1 MNIRI
6 IMFWIFFIFVTPVI
20 AEVNDVADIPDVP
33 VPEVKLS
40 EGSVSGA
47 HASVIRIPKTNSVYD
62 GDLISL
68 SFQDIEIRSVLQIVA
83 DFAGFNL
90 IVSDHVKGNITL
102 RLQNVPWDQALD
114 IVLKSKGLDKRQV
127 GNVMMVGPLEEIN
140 LREKQ
145 ELESQKQAEELGQL
159 HSELLQLNY
168 AKAEDLAVI
177 LKEKGNSLM
186 TPRGNVTVD
195 KRTNALLIQ
204 DTLNKLTEVKHLLK
218 KLDVPVR
225 QVEISTQIIT
235 ADNTL
240 EDALGLHFASG
251 TKTELGMLNLS
262 REGSSEGST
271 REGLFSDL
279 SATLTGGGL
288 ARLGLALS
296 RLPNNILLDL
306 ELQALEFESKIKTIA
321 RPKLTT
327 VDQNKA
333 YVEAG
338 VEIPYQETTKG
349 GGASVAFKKAVLRLE
364 VTPQITANN
373 KILLDLIISN
383 DSQGT
388 ITTQNTGTGATS
400 QVVGINTNKLQ
411 TKVLANNGET
421 IVLGG
426 VITLTDAKTK
436 AKVPILGNLPGI
448 GALFRNKY
456 EKDNRKELLIFITA
470 KIMLPQ
476 GDAVAES

>member
-1 MNIRI
+1 MKKKSSLLPYVLLSLLLY
-6 IMFWIFFIFVTPVI
+6 FFCMASNEPVWSKD
-20 AEVNDVADIPDVP
+20 AEINP
-33 VPEVKLS
+33 VY
-40 EGSVSGA
+40 EGEC
-47 HASVIRIPKTNSVYD
+47 
-62 GDLISL
+62 ISL
-68 SFQDIEIRSVLQIVA
+68 NFQDIELRSVLQIIS

-90 IVSDHVKGNITL
+90 ITSDSVRGNITL

-114 IVLKSKGLDKRQV
+114 LVLKSKGLDKRQV
-127 GNVMMVGPLEEIN
+127 GNVMMVGPLEEMN
-140 LREKQ
+140 FREKQ
-145 ELESQKQAEELGQL
+145 ELESQKQTEDLGRL
-159 HSELLQLNY
+159 HAAFVQINY
-168 AKAEDLAVI
+168 AKAEDLAI
-177 LKEKGNSLM
+177 LLKEKGNSLM
-186 TPRGNVTVD
+186 TARGNVTVD

-204 DTLNKLTEVKHLLK
+204 DTLIKLAEIKELLK

-235 ADNTL
+235 ADNTI
-240 EDALGLHFASG
+240 EDALGLHFGAG
-251 TKTELGMLNLS
+251 TQTPLGILNLA
-262 REGSSEGST
+262 REGSQNEPT

-279 SATLTGGGL
+279 SATMTGGGL

-296 RLPNNILLDL
+296 RLPNHILLDL
-306 ELQALEFESKIKTIA
+306 ELQALEYEAKIKTIA

-338 VEIPYQETTKG
+338 VEIPYQEMTAG
-349 GGASVAFKKAVLRLE
+349 GSASVAFKKAVLRLE

-411 TKVLANNGET
+411 TKVLSNNGET

-426 VITLTDAKTK
+426 VITLTDADTQ
-436 AKVPILGNLPGI
+436 AKLPVLGDLPCFGN
-448 GALFRNKY
+448 LFRNKY
-456 EKDNRKELLIFITA
+456 KKDNRKELLIFITA
-470 KIMLPQ
+470 KIIKSHE
-476 GDAVAES
+476 ESMINE